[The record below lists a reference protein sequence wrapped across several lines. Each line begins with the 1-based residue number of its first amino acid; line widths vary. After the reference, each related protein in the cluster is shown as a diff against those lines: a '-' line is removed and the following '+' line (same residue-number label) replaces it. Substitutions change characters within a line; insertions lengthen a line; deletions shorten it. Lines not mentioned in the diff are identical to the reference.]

1 MGCNPWG
8 RKESDL
14 TEQLNSNNRR
24 ASDQVFETASSQAL
38 RDSSVW
44 ASPGK
49 GREPSNTSEVGIKA
63 KEQSI
68 PESRGWGLTSQLYQV
83 LRKFFII
90 LSLTFLICEMGVITC
105 SRLKGSPEDEM

>member
-1 MGCNPWG
+1 MGCSPWG
-8 RKESDL
+8 RKESDP

-49 GREPSNTSEVGIKA
+49 GREPSNISEVGIKA

-83 LRKFFII
+83 LCKFFTV

-105 SRLKGSPEDEM
+105 SCLNDSPEDEM